1 MGAEQSADLPML
13 DTPRTGPRL
22 VAEDAVNDLIRFS
35 LVPAVLVPAIVPAL
49 ESALMEMVPSLLG
62 RATAGLSPQRS
73 PIGGA
78 SQWRKAAPP
87 SEAPL
92 ERAVLLARL
101 SSLRDQITSLL
112 DLMSGSSAPGVP
124 AGPPTTP
131 LIPNPKAP
139 PPTKTGGG
147 DEQAGEKG
155 DEKGRKGKTDKPP

>member
-1 MGAEQSADLPML
+1 MGAEQSAVMPML

-49 ESALMEMVPSLLG
+49 ERALMEMVPSLLG

-78 SQWRKAAPP
+78 SQWRKAAAP

-92 ERAVLLARL
+92 DGRMNLIAAVKNENMCIEL
-101 SSLRDQITSLL
+101 
-112 DLMSGSSAPGVP
+112 
-124 AGPPTTP
+124 
-131 LIPNPKAP
+131 
-139 PPTKTGGG
+139 
-147 DEQAGEKG
+147 
-155 DEKGRKGKTDKPP
+155 